1 MIREHL
7 SVLEKLQLTNESL
20 EIWWDSPPADFP
32 GWRDDLLARAPDAAT
47 RQRWSAQFD
56 RFLVP
61 HAPERSL
68 VRGVTTNPSLVANSI
83 LRSPVWWGREIHR
96 QATQQRVFD
105 PESLFSLVCQEVITS
120 SANAMMPLWQHSDG
134 QHGWVSAQL
143 DPRHM
148 FDVARMT
155 DQALQLARLGPN
167 VMIKVP
173 GTFEGYQVIRKL
185 VARGISINNT
195 MTYTVAQFLECARAV
210 EEGLAIARRTGN
222 GNIRWRAVVTDMI
235 GRYGGQG
242 DLVRDAA
249 EHGVELEPLD
259 VRWAE
264 IAVVKRIDQIFRARP
279 SPVKMLLSSLETED
293 PDAPTGMVSMHLQQT
308 AGANIVYTCKPRF
321 VEAIMRRELEL
332 VDFDPAAIDEPVP
345 TAVHD
350 RLARVPYFRQAIQP
364 DGMSPER
371 FAEHS
376 AFVATHAEVNRNTAR
391 LLEFIEH
398 RIAELP
404 IRH

>member
-1 MIREHL
+1 MIPEQL

-20 EIWWDSPPADFP
+20 EIWWDSPPGDFP

-47 RQRWSAQFD
+47 RRRWAAQFD

-83 LRSPVWWGREIHR
+83 LGSPRWWSREIHR
-96 QATQQRVFD
+96 QATQQRVLD
-105 PESLFSLVCQEVITS
+105 PESLFSLVCQEVIAS
-120 SANAMMPLWQHSDG
+120 AANAMMPLWRHSDG
-134 QHGWVSAQL
+134 RYGWVSAQL

-148 FDVARMT
+148 FDVQRMT
-155 DQALQLARLGPN
+155 DEALQLARLSPN

-173 GTFEGYQVIRKL
+173 GTLEGYQVIRKL

-195 MTYTVAQFLECARAV
+195 MSYTVAQFLECARAV
-210 EEGLAIARRTGN
+210 EEGLAVTQRTGN
-222 GNIRWRAVVTDMI
+222 RNMPWRAVVTYMI

-242 DLVRDAA
+242 NLVRDAT
-249 EHGVELEPLD
+249 EHGVELRPLD

-264 IAVVKRIDQIFRARP
+264 IAVLKSIDQIFRAHSR
-279 SPVKMLLSSLETED
+279 PVKMLLSSLETED
-293 PDAPTGMVSMHLQQT
+293 AGTVSMHLQQT

-321 VEAIMRRELEL
+321 VEAITRRELEL
-332 VDFDPAAIDEPVP
+332 VDFDPGAIDEPVP
-345 TAVHD
+345 KAVLD
-350 RLARVPYFRQAIQP
+350 RLVRVPYFQQAIQP
-364 DGMSPER
+364 DGISPER

-391 LLEFIEH
+391 LLDFVKH
-398 RIAELP
+398 TIAELP
-404 IRH
+404 VRH